1 MPNSLLYQTMVEI
14 DDEYTDVIIY
24 GPCVLEWAVL
34 KMTEIYAVDID
45 QTDLHRSEPS
55 SLA

>member
-1 MPNSLLYQTMVEI
+1 MVEI